1 MCVCWLV
8 EKVDHVGAKLPDN
21 DTNGNRLP
29 MLPSEFEDLKVAIIP
44 AIIGLMGSVDA
55 TCVHV
60 VDGDGVFFHVCGVWV
75 DLLSTN
81 RITQA

>member
-1 MCVCWLV
+1 
-8 EKVDHVGAKLPDN
+8 
-21 DTNGNRLP
+21 

-60 VDGDGVFFHVCGVWV
+60 VDGDGVFFHVCVLCGGGGFLT
-75 DLLSTN
+75 DTIIL
-81 RITQA
+81 